1 MSWSKNILS
10 KLPPVLERSRA
21 ASIAFVVGICLSVS
35 VGELFTWATPVAA
48 QTVAELQSQI
58 ADRQDRLAEIEREIA
73 EFEAAL
79 QEVGAERSTLEA
91 AIRGLQLERRKI
103 SADIAYTEG
112 LINNTDLEINKLT
125 IEITQTE
132 RDIEQNRAAIKEI
145 IRAIDETDDET
156 MIEVLLAN
164 EHLSDF
170 WQQLDDLETIRNAVG
185 EQVEELRALQET
197 LESNKQNESAKR
209 EDLVDLKEQY
219 DGQRQVLVSN
229 QVEQEELLT
238 VTRNEESEYQ
248 QLLDQKV
255 AAREQLRQEVQNI
268 EQELQFILDPNKIP
282 TPGTP
287 VFRWPLD
294 NNIITQ
300 RFGYTQ
306 FALSGAYGGSR
317 HNGMDLGTP
326 TGSRLYAALS
336 GTVRDVGNTDIVPG
350 CYSWGK
356 WILLDHPNGL
366 SSMYAH
372 LSHIGVTPGQ
382 SVRTGDVVGFTGN
395 TGYSTGPHLHWTLY
409 VSDAVQV
416 RQFNEFKSVT
426 SCGAAKSPFA
436 AIEGYLDPLDYLP
449 PL

>member
-1 MSWSKNILS
+1 MT
-10 KLPPVLERSRA
+10 
-21 ASIAFVVGICLSVS
+21 FCVGLTISLGA
-35 VGELFTWATPVAA
+35 GELLSSTPAAA
-48 QTVAELQSQI
+48 QTVAQLQAQI
-58 ADRQDRLAEIEREIA
+58 DERQGRLSEIEKEIA
-73 EFEAAL
+73 EFESAL

-91 AIRGLQLERRKI
+91 AIRGLELERRKI
-103 SADIAYTEG
+103 NADISYTEG
-112 LINNTDLEINKLT
+112 LINNTDLQINKLT
-125 IEITQTE
+125 IEINQTL
-132 RDIEQNRAAIKEI
+132 RSIESNRAAIAEI
-145 IRAIDETDDET
+145 IRAIHETDDET
-156 MIEVLLAN
+156 LIEVMLAN
-164 EHLSDF
+164 EQLSDF
-170 WQQLDDLETIRNAVG
+170 WQQLDDLDTIRNAVG
-185 EQVEELRALQET
+185 EQVVELREMQAALEANRQDEAT
-197 LESNKQNESAKR
+197 KR
-209 EDLVDLKEQY
+209 EDLVDLKDQY
-219 DGQRQVLVSN
+219 ADQQQVLVN
-229 QVEQEELLT
+229 NKAEQDQLLT
-238 VTRNEESEYQ
+238 ATKSEESEYQ
-248 QLLDQKV
+248 RLLNQKK

-326 TGSRLYAALS
+326 TGSKLYAALS
-336 GTVRDVGNTDIVPG
+336 GTVRDVGNTDLVPG
-350 CYSWGK
+350 CFSWGK
-356 WILLDHPNGL
+356 WILIDHPNGL

-372 LSHIGVTPGQ
+372 LSHIGVTAGQ
-382 SVRTGDVVGFTGN
+382 VVRTGDIVGYTGN

-426 SCGAAKSPFA
+426 SCGAAKSPFS

>member
-1 MSWSKNILS
+1 MKWRR
-10 KLPPVLERSRA
+10 VT
-21 ASIAFVVGICLSVS
+21 IAFFLGMLLSYGVGGVVLGEPVS
-35 VGELFTWATPVAA
+35 A
-48 QTVAELQSQI
+48 QTVEELKAQI
-58 ADRQDRLAEIEREIA
+58 ADREARLGEIEREIA

-91 AIRGLQLERRKI
+91 AIRALELERRKI
-103 SADIAYTEG
+103 SADIQYTEG
-112 LINNTDLEINKLT
+112 LITNTDLEISKLT
-125 IEITQTE
+125 IEINSTL
-132 RDIEQNRAAIKEI
+132 RDIGENRDAIAEI
-145 IRAIDETDDET
+145 IRTIDEIDDET
-156 MIEVLLAN
+156 MVEILLTN

-170 WQQLDDLETIRNAVG
+170 WTQLDDLDTIRNAVG
-185 EQVEELRALQET
+185 EQVRQLQALQAN
-197 LESNKQNESAKR
+197 LENNRAEESEKR
-209 EDLVDLKEQY
+209 EDLVDLKDQY
-219 DGQRQVLVSN
+219 NGQRQVLVN
-229 QVEQEELLT
+229 NKAEKDQLLT
-238 VTRNEESEYQ
+238 ATKNEESEYQ
-248 QLLDQKV
+248 RLLGEKK
-255 AAREQLRQEVQNI
+255 AAREQLLAEVQAI
-268 EQELQFILDPNKIP
+268 EQELQFILDPSSIP
-282 TPGTP
+282 TPGTS

-300 RFGYTQ
+300 RFGYTK

-326 TGSRLYAALS
+326 SGSKLYATLS

-366 SSMYAH
+366 SSLYAH
-372 LSHIGVTPGQ
+372 LSYIGVTRGQ
-382 SVRTGDVVGFTGN
+382 SVRTGDVIGYTGN

-409 VSDAVQV
+409 VTDAVQV

-436 AIEGYLDPLDYLP
+436 AVEGYLDPLDYLP